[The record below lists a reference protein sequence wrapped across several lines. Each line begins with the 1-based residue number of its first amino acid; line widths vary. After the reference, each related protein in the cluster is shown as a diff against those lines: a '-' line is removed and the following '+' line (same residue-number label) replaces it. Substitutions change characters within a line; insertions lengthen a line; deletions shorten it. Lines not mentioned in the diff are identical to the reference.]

1 MDRMEQLKAVL
12 SLCLIFGVA
21 FCLGSVVGHTVS
33 VRDQAVMARPAQKD
47 WGLSFQE
54 DNKPPVAD
62 ENMEQLAQYDA
73 FYAENT
79 TEKVLYLTFDCGYE
93 NGNTPA
99 ILDALKKHHVPA
111 AFFIV
116 GNYLEKNPDLVKR
129 MRAEGHIIGNHS
141 YHHPEKKSFKRSW
154 RSWKTCTSRLPAKKW
169 RSFTARPRANTATTI
184 CSLQRSLGIGRFSG
198 ALPMWTGSRRNSRL
212 TKRRCQSC

>member
-62 ENMEQLAQYDA
+62 ESMEQLAQYDA

-99 ILDALKKHHVPA
+99 ILDALKS
-111 AFFIV
+111 IMC
-116 GNYLEKNPDLVKR
+116 R
-129 MRAEGHIIGNHS
+129 
-141 YHHPEKKSFKRSW
+141 
-154 RSWKTCTSRLPAKKW
+154 RL
-169 RSFTARPRANTATTI
+169 F
-184 CSLQRSLGIGRFSG
+184 LL
-198 ALPMWTGSRRNSRL
+198 
-212 TKRRCQSC
+212 

>member
-1 MDRMEQLKAVL
+1 MDRMEQLKAVF

-62 ENMEQLAQYDA
+62 ESMEQLAQYDA

-79 TEKVLYLTFDCGYE
+79 TDTKMET
-93 NGNTPA
+93 
-99 ILDALKKHHVPA
+99 
-111 AFFIV
+111 
-116 GNYLEKNPDLVKR
+116 R
-129 MRAEGHIIGNHS
+129 R
-141 YHHPEKKSFKRSW
+141 
-154 RSWKTCTSRLPAKKW
+154 
-169 RSFTARPRANTATTI
+169 
-184 CSLQRSLGIGRFSG
+184 RFS
-198 ALPMWTGSRRNSRL
+198 TH
-212 TKRRCQSC
+212 

>member
-62 ENMEQLAQYDA
+62 ESMEQLAQYDA

-111 AFFIV
+111 AFF
-116 GNYLEKNPDLVKR
+116 LL
-129 MRAEGHIIGNHS
+129 
-141 YHHPEKKSFKRSW
+141 
-154 RSWKTCTSRLPAKKW
+154 
-169 RSFTARPRANTATTI
+169 
-184 CSLQRSLGIGRFSG
+184 
-198 ALPMWTGSRRNSRL
+198 
-212 TKRRCQSC
+212 

>member
-21 FCLGSVVGHTVS
+21 FCLGSGVGHTVR

-141 YHHPEKKSFKRSW
+141 YHHPDMM
-154 RSWKTCTSRLPAKKW
+154 PD
-169 RSFTARPRANTATTI
+169 
-184 CSLQRSLGIGRFSG
+184 G
-198 ALPMWTGSRRNSRL
+198 
-212 TKRRCQSC
+212 KRRVSEGAGAAGRPVRADNRRKDVEVLPPAPG

>member
-1 MDRMEQLKAVL
+1 MDRMEQLKAML
-12 SLCLIFGVA
+12 SLCLIFGMA
-21 FCLGSVVGHTVS
+21 FCLGSGVGHTVR

-111 AFFIV
+111 AFFYCRKLS
-116 GNYLEKNPDLVKR
+116 G
-129 MRAEGHIIGNHS
+129 
-141 YHHPEKKSFKRSW
+141 KKSRSGQTDAGG
-154 RSWKTCTSRLPAKKW
+154 RAYHREPQLSSSGYEPDGKGKVSEGAGAAGRPVRADNRRKDVEVLPPA
-169 RSFTARPRANTATTI
+169 P
-184 CSLQRSLGIGRFSG
+184 G
-198 ALPMWTGSRRNSRL
+198 
-212 TKRRCQSC
+212 

>member
-1 MDRMEQLKAVL
+1 MDRMEQLKAML

-21 FCLGSVVGHTVS
+21 FCLGSVVGHTVR
-33 VRDQAVMARPAQKD
+33 VRDQAVMAHPAQKD

-62 ENMEQLAQYDA
+62 ESMEQLAQYDA

-99 ILDALKKHHVPA
+99 ILDAL
-111 AFFIV
+111 
-116 GNYLEKNPDLVKR
+116 
-129 MRAEGHIIGNHS
+129 
-141 YHHPEKKSFKRSW
+141 
-154 RSWKTCTSRLPAKKW
+154 
-169 RSFTARPRANTATTI
+169 
-184 CSLQRSLGIGRFSG
+184 
-198 ALPMWTGSRRNSRL
+198 
-212 TKRRCQSC
+212 